1 MDIEEF
7 VHETLLEIMRGIAIE
22 KEESEADES
31 TRLRVGR
38 IRGRQDDS
46 FIDFDIAV
54 SADESNGTEGSPRLH
69 VLGGE
74 AAPETRSDFL
84 SRVKF
89 SVPVVFPA
97 AE

>member
-7 VHETLLEIMRGIAIE
+7 VHETLLEIMRGIAIA
-22 KEESEADES
+22 KEESSVDES
-31 TRLRVGR
+31 KCLRVGR

-46 FIDFDIAV
+46 FVDFDIAV
-54 SADESNGTEGSPRLH
+54 SADESNGTEGTSRLH

-74 AAPETRSDFL
+74 NGHETQSDSL
-84 SRVKF
+84 TRVKF
-89 SVPVVFPA
+89 SVPVVFPT